1 MNTPASV
8 VLAQCYPFNQL
19 QVEDLSIWWE
29 RLEHRR
35 CKRGQALLR
44 SNMRSGLQLTYLVS
58 GAAELRRSFFDRQ
71 PLQAGE
77 DSALQPLDNLLPAEG
92 GQIVAI
98 DECDA
103 VLVPRELIDEVLHAS
118 AERSRAAQSAS
129 QRPMESAPSI
139 IGKSVFL
146 TGDVVDFNQ
155 YGVSPL
161 GDSDFSD
168 EFRVSDSD
176 VAVDWMSRFLQSP
189 LANHL
194 PVMVIPQLLGC
205 LFSVEMKQGDTV
217 IRRGEPGDAL
227 YVLMQGVAS
236 VRTVADSIFEG
247 REIPLIPGDYFGEES
262 LVADTVRNA
271 DVIMESDGV
280 VAKLDRSAFIEL
292 VYPHLVRPA
301 NADLA
306 RSVLDGNMFDVG
318 NDDVQLLD
326 VRFPVESRRKP
337 LAGSQRIPISEL
349 RTAFVT
355 LAKDRPCLVAS
366 CGGRRSELAV
376 FLLRQA
382 GFDAYLLNW

>member
-1 MNTPASV
+1 MNSNASV

-19 QVEDLSIWWE
+19 QVKDLSIWWE

-103 VLVPRELIDEVLHAS
+103 VLVPRELIDEVLNAS
-118 AERSRAAQSAS
+118 AERKRVAQLVSQTASATN
-129 QRPMESAPSI
+129 I

-146 TGDVVDFNQ
+146 ADDVIDFNQ

-161 GDSDFSD
+161 SDSDFSD

-176 VAVDWMSRFLQSP
+176 IAVDWMSRFLQSP

-205 LFSVEMKQGDTV
+205 LFRVEMRQGDTV
-217 IRRGEPGDAL
+217 VRRGEPGDAM
-227 YVLMQGVAS
+227 YVLTQGVAS
-236 VRTVADSIFEG
+236 VRTAVDSIFEG

-280 VAKLDRSAFIEL
+280 VVKLDRAAFMEL

-301 NADLA
+301 NADLT
-306 RSVLDGNMFDVG
+306 RRVLDGSMLDGSN
-318 NDDVQLLD
+318 NDVQLLD

-349 RTAFVT
+349 RTAFAT
-355 LAKDRPCLVAS
+355 LSKDSPCLVAS

-382 GFDAYLLNW
+382 GFDAYLLSW

>member
-1 MNTPASV
+1 MNSNASV

-19 QVEDLSIWWE
+19 QVKDLSIWWE

-103 VLVPRELIDEVLHAS
+103 VLVPRELIDEVLNAS
-118 AERSRAAQSAS
+118 AERKRVAQLVS
-129 QRPMESAPSI
+129 QTASAPNI

-146 TGDVVDFNQ
+146 ADDVIDFNQ

-161 GDSDFSD
+161 SDSDFSD

-176 VAVDWMSRFLQSP
+176 IAVDWMSRFLQSP

-205 LFSVEMKQGDTV
+205 LFRVEMRQGDTV
-217 IRRGEPGDAL
+217 VRRGEPGDAM
-227 YVLMQGVAS
+227 YVLTQGVAS
-236 VRTVADSIFEG
+236 VRTAVDSIFEG

-280 VAKLDRSAFIEL
+280 VVKLDRAAFMEL

-301 NADLA
+301 NADLT
-306 RSVLDGNMFDVG
+306 RRVLDGSMLDGSN
-318 NDDVQLLD
+318 NDVQLLD

-349 RTAFVT
+349 RTAFAT
-355 LAKDRPCLVAS
+355 LSKDSPCLVAS

-382 GFDAYLLNW
+382 GFDAYLLSW